1 MDEPNAASVALIRA
15 GQVLLIERAFE
26 PFKGDW
32 TLPGGRREPGE
43 TIEGCAIREIGEEL
57 RLAIAELQPVMT
69 MEISPRFRLAVF
81 ATARFTGEI
90 VASAEIAA
98 WAWVRPETIGMLRTT
113 PDLDVALRRAFSL
126 YELG

>member
-15 GQVLLIERAFE
+15 GKVLLIERAFE

-43 TIEGCAIREIGEEL
+43 TIEACAIREIGEEL
-57 RLAIAELQPVMT
+57 GLAVSELRPVLT
-69 MEISPRFRLAVF
+69 MWISPRFRLAVF
-81 ATARFTGEI
+81 ATTRFTGEI

-98 WAWVRPETIGMLRTT
+98 RAWVRPGSVETLRTT
-113 PDLDVALRRAFSL
+113 PDLDVVLKRAFSL